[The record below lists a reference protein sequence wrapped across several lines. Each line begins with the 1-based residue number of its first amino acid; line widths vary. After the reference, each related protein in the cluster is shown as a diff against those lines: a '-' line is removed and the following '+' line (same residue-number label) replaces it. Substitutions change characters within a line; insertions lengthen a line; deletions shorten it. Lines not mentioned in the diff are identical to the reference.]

1 MADIQQIYSI
11 LLTKGYQD
19 QLFSDLPGKR
29 KKERRG
35 TETLVDCPFCQ
46 KEGHF
51 SYNSQRPVWKC
62 WSCGESGDWINY
74 LEKAKGYDFL
84 RALQELAGTA
94 GVELSPQSQ
103 TNYQA
108 YVRKADILE
117 KAQEY
122 FIESLKE
129 AEPVLSYLHDR
140 GYSTEEIAGMELGA
154 YTDKEG
160 LKTRL
165 KKEGYTDQE
174 IQSSGLMTKGF
185 GEDYPLTLLWRDQAG
200 RAIGI
205 VGRSVY
211 SAEEDKKRGLSKYKY
226 SFDLKKDEGLVGFS
240 SVRGSPQIILLEGVL
255 DALYLNYRG
264 FRSVAIGGTSLSDQ
278 QTEALKMAGTQELF
292 LALDM
297 DEPGQKATEKI
308 IADLEQDIL
317 RPYVITL
324 PEGYKDPDDL
334 IRKAGSETF
343 QEVLDKA
350 ESGSRWMAKRI
361 VSKHDLST
369 DRGMDQAIK
378 EAIWYGDHLYSPL
391 EARRFYEGFR
401 SLTGLSE
408 RDLEAL
414 SEVYYAEWGVQTDQE
429 NLQRYLSQAQDL
441 LKTGLRYDSMEKIL
455 TEALTTVKSRPGGV
469 MPASY
474 PLDELVRDITSTP
487 PALNTGYKRLD
498 EIAGIPIGAITII
511 AGRPG
516 HGKTTLQLNLLVN
529 MLRGYP
535 SKKFYFFSYEESRK
549 ALAVKLVMIM
559 AKKILSQDQN
569 FEAYL
574 NYFREKRGSDPQI
587 DKAIQDYEAFTS
599 SGRLLISDSMSP
611 AEELASTID
620 LLAREGDTG
629 AVIVDYIQRIPLLKP
644 SQSQRYLDIK
654 AISALLLEKAV
665 SLNIPIILGAQLG
678 RGQFTGSKVKLDN
691 LRESGDIE
699 QDANFVLGLYTQAID
714 DLEKDDYQAPDKQS
728 PEVDMEIS
736 VLKNRAGLAGK
747 KYTLSFNRPA
757 LTIIDKSYTGKTN
770 SVF

>member
-1 MADIQQIYSI
+1 MADIQEIYSI

-35 TETLVDCPFCQ
+35 TETLADCPFCQ

-62 WSCGESGDWINY
+62 WSCGEAGDWIDY
-74 LEKAKGYDFL
+74 LEKAKGYDFF

-94 GVELSPQSQ
+94 GVEISLQSQ
-103 TNYQA
+103 ANYQA

-129 AEPVLSYLHDR
+129 AEAVQAYLQGR

-154 YTDKEG
+154 YVDKPG
-160 LKTRL
+160 LQKEL
-165 KKEGYTDQE
+165 KRQGYTDQE

-185 GEDYPLTLLWRDQAG
+185 GDDYPLTLLWRDQAG

-211 SAEEDKKRGLSKYKY
+211 SAEEDKKKGLSKYKY
-226 SFDLKKDEGLVGFS
+226 SFDLKKDQGLVGFS
-240 SVRGSPQIILLEGVL
+240 SVRGSPQVILLEGVL
-255 DALYLNYRG
+255 DALYLNYKG

-278 QTEALKMAGTQELF
+278 QIEALKTAGTQELF

-297 DEPGQKATEKI
+297 DEPGQKATEKTI
-308 IADLEQDIL
+308 DRLDQDTL

-334 IRKAGSETF
+334 IRRAGAEAF

-350 ESGSRWMAKRI
+350 ESGSRWMARRI
-361 VSKHDLST
+361 VSKYDLST

-378 EAIWYGDHLYSPL
+378 EALWYGDHIHDPI
-391 EARRFYEGFR
+391 EARRFYE
-401 SLTGLSE
+401 SLRAFTGLSE
-408 RDLEAL
+408 EDLDHR
-414 SEVYYAEWGVQTDQE
+414 SELYYGEWSRKVDQD
-429 NLQRYLSQAQDL
+429 NLQRAIDQAQAHLKEGFRYDKMEQI
-441 LKTGLRYDSMEKIL
+441 LKTALESVKVKPGRDLPEPYLVDRL
-455 TEALTTVKSRPGGV
+455 TA
-469 MPASY
+469 
-474 PLDELVRDITSTP
+474 DIISTP
-487 PALNTGYKRLD
+487 PALHTGYKRLD
-498 EIAGIPIGAITII
+498 DIAGIPVGAITII

-516 HGKTTLQLNLLVN
+516 HGKTTFQLNLLVN
-529 MLRGYP
+529 MVRGYP
-535 SKKFYFFSYEESRK
+535 GKKFYFFSYEEARK
-549 ALAVKLVMIM
+549 ALAVKLIMIM
-559 AKKILSQDQN
+559 AGKILSQDQN
-569 FEAYL
+569 YEAYL
-574 NYFREKRGSDPQI
+574 YYFREKRGSDPKI
-587 DKAIQDYEAFTS
+587 EKAIQEYEDLTS
-599 SGRLLISDSMSP
+599 SGRLLISDQMLP

-620 LLAREGDTG
+620 LLAKGGDTG

-654 AISALLLEKAV
+654 VISALLLEQAV
-665 SLNIPIILGAQLG
+665 SKNIPLILGAQLG
-678 RGQFTGSKVKLDN
+678 RDKMASSKVKLDN

-699 QDANFVLGLYTQAID
+699 QDANLVLGLYTEAVEK
-714 DLEKDDYQAPDKQS
+714 LEEEGYQAPDKQD
-728 PEVDMEIS
+728 PIVDIEIS

-747 KYTLSFNRPA
+747 KYTLSYNRPTLA
-757 LTIIDKSYTGKTN
+757 ITDKSQSNMSN
-770 SVF
+770 SVY